1 MSEDIME
8 FDMERAQPA
17 NIKVIGV
24 GGGGGNA
31 VRHMF
36 KYGIKDVDFVLCNT
50 DSQALIDSPIPNKIQ
65 LGESLTGGRGAG
77 NKPEIG
83 RESALENI
91 SEIEKVLKENT
102 QMVFVTAGMGGGTGT
117 GAAPVIA
124 QTAKENNIL
133 TVGIVTVPFRFEGR
147 RRIEQAMKGIEE
159 LKQHVDSLLVIN
171 NERVREMYGNLAISD
186 AFARADDVLAIGA
199 KGIAEI
205 ITVHGQVNV
214 DFADVQTVMTDS
226 GVAIMG
232 SARTEGEDRARIA
245 IEEALHSPLLNNADI
260 RGAKDI
266 LLNITSG
273 SQEVTM
279 DEISDITEY
288 IIDEAGD
295 EVNMIWGSVHDETL
309 GEAINV
315 TIIATGFEMEELP
328 DFSSKKTKAPKKVE
342 LPSEQKPGRTVVT
355 LGSDSEKKVELG
367 GDNNS
372 KSKIQQ
378 KINFGDGTDADG
390 SDTSLYSNDDTE
402 SGESS
407 EFQVHTRAKKP
418 FSYDEVKNL
427 EDISDFENVPAFV
440 RKKQQG
446 GQDEKKKT
454 ELSKFKLTE
463 DDEGR
468 PRLRPDNPFLYDNV
482 D

>member
-1 MSEDIME
+1 ME
-8 FDMERAQPA
+8 HTQPA

-36 KYGIKDVDFVLCNT
+36 EYGIKDVDFVLCNT
-50 DSQALIDSPIPNKIQ
+50 DAQALLDSPIPNKIQ
-65 LGESLTGGRGAG
+65 LGQSLTGGRGAG

-83 RESALENI
+83 RESALENLK
-91 SEIEKVLKENT
+91 EIESVLLDNT

-124 QTAKENNIL
+124 KAAKENNVL

-159 LKQHVDSLLVIN
+159 LKEHVDSLLVIN
-171 NERVREMYGNLAISD
+171 NERVREMYGNLAVSD

-205 ITVHGQVNV
+205 ITVHGKVNV

-232 SARTEGEDRARIA
+232 SARAEGEDRARIA

-279 DEISDITEY
+279 DEITDITEY

-295 EVNMIWGSVHDETL
+295 EVNMIWGSVHDESL
-309 GEAINV
+309 GECINV
-315 TIIATGFEMEELP
+315 TVIATGFEMEELP
-328 DFSSKKTKAPKKVE
+328 DFASKKSRTPKKVE
-342 LPSEQKPGRTVVT
+342 LPSSEKEQPKRFT
-355 LGSDSEKKVELG
+355 LGADQEKETETASVSDEQMTVKK
-367 GDNNS
+367 
-372 KSKIQQ
+372 QQ
-378 KINFGDGTDADG
+378 TIDFDGNG
-390 SDTSLYSNDDTE
+390 S
-402 SGESS
+402 SGESYAYGEEEDEGS
-407 EFQVHTRAKKP
+407 TSFEVRTKSKQP
-418 FSYDEVKNL
+418 FNYNDVKNM

-440 RKKQQG
+440 RKKKQG